1 MSSHEYFKHPDIL
14 NRKHASDEPND
25 ESEID
30 TLTKKWQRQTSQT
43 TLFHLLN
50 ETPLVTPRTEVRYSI
65 QKGIVS
71 KLTKWVAAFSN
82 LVELVTLM
90 INWGIQRG
98 AIYTD
103 KELGEMLNEFV
114 DQIVVLSPLFN

>member
-30 TLTKKWQRQTSQT
+30 TLTKKRQRQTSQT

-50 ETPLVTPRTEVRYSI
+50 ETPLVTPRTEARYSI
-65 QKGIVS
+65 QKGIVL
-71 KLTKWVAAFSN
+71 KLTKRVAAFSN

-90 INWGIQRG
+90 INWGI
-98 AIYTD
+98 
-103 KELGEMLNEFV
+103 
-114 DQIVVLSPLFN
+114 